1 MLKTLITLL
10 IMSIPIGDK
19 MNVSYDKCDYAEIN
33 TFYNSDGVPNF
44 RQIIFWEWRKGEVED
59 KETGVVTYQWG
70 YAVKGWKRLNFSKK
84 QIVLHEQLGDS
95 LSRGGSNEYLP
106 SKTKGGWYSRWV
118 ENKNGKPY
126 IYHIDYVY
134 ITQTRTSYDPE
145 QYNKKFVPN
154 SMRTGFKRGMY
165 LLIQTE

>member
-33 TFYNSDGVPNF
+33 TFYNSDGIPNF

-106 SKTKGGWYSRWV
+106 SKT
-118 ENKNGKPY
+118 Y